1 MTESYVLSL
10 AQNAVTVML
19 ILAGPILLVSLIVG
33 SLISL
38 VQAATQIN
46 EVTLTFIPKIVAIG
60 LVLALLGS
68 WMLQRL
74 LVFTSNIFTSLPNFV
89 KVKDIF
95 TCCQEKSIRS

>member
-19 ILAGPILLVSLIVG
+19 ILAGPVLLVSLIVG

-46 EVTLTFIPKIVAIG
+46 EVTMTFVPKLIGIG

-89 KVKDIF
+89 K
-95 TCCQEKSIRS
+95 

>member
-1 MTESYVLSL
+1 MTEAYVLTL
-10 AQNAVTVML
+10 AQNAVMVML
-19 ILAGPILLVSLIVG
+19 TIAAPILLVSLLVG

-68 WMLQRL
+68 WMLQNL
-74 LVFTSNIFTSLPNFV
+74 IVFTTNLFNSLPNFV
-89 KVKDIF
+89 H
-95 TCCQEKSIRS
+95 